1 METRESCGLGRTVD
15 PNGIEPPRAKST
27 SIIAG
32 MKFKSNLL
40 CRSAP
45 QSANFPPTFPLKGN
59 AVESMQRTLRGR
71 HSVRRELRI
80 FEILEALL
88 AREIIERS
96 SFATPSRWIGSIQSS
111 IEGHYDLIKITLL
124 YLAWNSIF
132 QLDFSKFFLK
142 NCSIKESGR
151 SFFFYEIYEIICV
164 LFTISSLYKKI
175 SFLYKLLGIETF
187 HMKYYYLFIYIYTNN
202 ILFVSIKLH
211 TFFEVSNYFFV
222 VFSYHLHISVKISH
236 GISFDIIFFMLLSL

>member
-1 METRESCGLGRTVD
+1 
-15 PNGIEPPRAKST
+15 
-27 SIIAG
+27 

-59 AVESMQRTLRGR
+59 AMESMQRTLRGR

-111 IEGHYDLIKITLL
+111 IRRPLRSFKNKIIVSRLRFNSLTWFFEIF
-124 YLAWNSIF
+124 LAKIA
-132 QLDFSKFFLK
+132 
-142 NCSIKESGR
+142 IAKESR
-151 SFFFYEIYEIICV
+151 RRNLFFF
-164 LFTISSLYKKI
+164 FTKFMKLSML
-175 SFLYKLLGIETF
+175 SFCIKNLVFSDNRTTHTMSTF
-187 HMKYYYLFIYIYTNN
+187 HMKYYNLLFIYIY
-202 ILFVSIKLH
+202 V
-211 TFFEVSNYFFV
+211 NY
-222 VFSYHLHISVKISH
+222 ISLLLLNC
-236 GISFDIIFFMLLSL
+236 IFFSKLVIR

>member
-1 METRESCGLGRTVD
+1 MKEKGKKKKSSPFLQFRAISRKRENRCGLGLAQWTRMES
-15 PNGIEPPRAKST
+15 NRHGLKST

-59 AVESMQRTLRGR
+59 AMESMQRTLRGR

-111 IEGHYDLIKITLL
+111 IRRPLRSFKNKIIVSRLRFNSLTWFFEIF
-124 YLAWNSIF
+124 LAKIA
-132 QLDFSKFFLK
+132 
-142 NCSIKESGR
+142 KESGR
-151 SFFFYEIYEIICV
+151 RNLFFFLSNYLCSIYNLV
-164 LFTISSLYKKI
+164 LYKE
-175 SFLYKLLGIETF
+175 SR
-187 HMKYYYLFIYIYTNN
+187 
-202 ILFVSIKLH
+202 
-211 TFFEVSNYFFV
+211 FF
-222 VFSYHLHISVKISH
+222 
-236 GISFDIIFFMLLSL
+236 G